1 MAACYDPTRIHRQNR
16 RKQKEEM
23 TEKKDKTILIIAVA
37 IGILVLIGL
46 GMLAGFYIAKD
57 KYSAE
62 LVVIQG
68 DNTILIDSLKAKY
81 TEDSIAYV
89 KEFGEKEDPEVV
101 IKTKKIYI
109 KERYNE
115 KKAEYKTWS
124 TDSMVSNFS
133 IWVRDTVSAGR

>member
-1 MAACYDPTRIHRQNR
+1 
-16 RKQKEEM
+16 M
-23 TEKKDKTILIIAVA
+23 TEKKDRTILIIAVA
-37 IGILVLIGL
+37 IGMLVLIGL

>member
-1 MAACYDPTRIHRQNR
+1 MGRKSKKIIKRRNR
-16 RKQKEEM
+16 
-23 TEKKDKTILIIAVA
+23 TIIIIAVA

>member
-1 MAACYDPTRIHRQNR
+1 
-16 RKQKEEM
+16 M
-23 TEKKDKTILIIAVA
+23 TEKKDRTILIIAVA
-37 IGILVLIGL
+37 IGMLVLIGL

-124 TDSMVSNFS
+124 IDSMVSNFS
-133 IWVRDTVSAGR
+133 IWVRDTVGAGR